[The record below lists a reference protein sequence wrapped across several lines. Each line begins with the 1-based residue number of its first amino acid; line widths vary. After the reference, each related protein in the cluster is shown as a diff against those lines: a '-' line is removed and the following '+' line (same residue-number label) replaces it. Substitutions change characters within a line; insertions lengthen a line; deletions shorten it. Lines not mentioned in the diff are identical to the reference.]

1 MEFGERLTAIRKEK
15 KMSQGDLAKMVGIH
29 ANVLG
34 RYERGEARPF
44 VEMAVK
50 LAEALSVSTDYL
62 LGNTDA
68 DLDTD
73 TLKRLTEINL
83 LPEEDKKEVFRVI
96 DSLILG
102 YKAQELGLV
111 K

>member
-1 MEFGERLTAIRKEK
+1 
-15 KMSQGDLAKMVGIH
+15 MSQGDLAKKVGIH

-50 LAEALSVSTDYL
+50 LAEALDVSTDYL
-62 LGNTDA
+62 LGNSDL

-73 TLKRLTEINL
+73 TLRRLEDINQL
-83 LPEEDKKEVFRVI
+83 SEEHKKEVFHVI

-102 YKAQELGLV
+102 YKAQALGLA

>member
-68 DLDTD
+68 DLDAD

>member
-73 TLKRLTEINL
+73 TL
-83 LPEEDKKEVFRVI
+83 
-96 DSLILG
+96 
-102 YKAQELGLV
+102 
-111 K
+111 